1 MREKMKCLVP
11 SCKNHTT
18 EGHGQ
23 FIECVD
29 NWTGEKTS
37 GWICQPCF
45 ETLTQSP
52 HHHSH
57 SALRLSIVREYVDKL
72 QKEMW

>member
-11 SCKNHTT
+11 SCKNHADG
-18 EGHGQ
+18 GHGQ
-23 FIECVD
+23 FIECID

-45 ETLTQSP
+45 DSMAQSGYTR
-52 HHHSH
+52 SK
-57 SALRLSIVREYVDKL
+57 SAVRLHIL
-72 QKEMW
+72 QDFVQEIQQRTI